1 MQGYGVGWNTGGCTV
16 GKVQQG
22 DKVSRAS
29 RPDVNERR
37 GRRDMRLGWML
48 HCRCREIPR
57 RMLVDSG
64 WVYYK

>member
-29 RPDVNERR
+29 GPDVNERR

-48 HCRCREIPR
+48 H
-57 RMLVDSG
+57 
-64 WVYYK
+64 